1 MKIPYLHEDDDLVL
15 LHNLAQLLRD
25 VPGLGGGAE
34 LTLTEAH
41 RP

>member
-1 MKIPYLHEDDDLVL
+1 MKIPNLHEDNDFVL
-15 LHNLAQLLRD
+15 IDNLAQFLRD